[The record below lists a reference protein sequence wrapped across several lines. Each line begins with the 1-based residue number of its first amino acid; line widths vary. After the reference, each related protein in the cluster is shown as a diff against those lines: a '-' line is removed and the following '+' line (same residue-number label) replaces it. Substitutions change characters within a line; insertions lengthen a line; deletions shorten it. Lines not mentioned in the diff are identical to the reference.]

1 MATRD
6 TVGAGWATSGLTLAG
21 THKYSAASN
30 LFSSSFQAIGFDRS
44 KWPTTLQGAE
54 PKEFYFKSN
63 VVLTFSQNSD
73 GTEGTITFAADE
85 WHVLPF
91 ELVTTY
97 GYVKAANATNTSEY
111 YFVAGK

>member
-1 MATRD
+1 
-6 TVGAGWATSGLTLAG
+6 
-21 THKYSAASN
+21 
-30 LFSSSFQAIGFDRS
+30 
-44 KWPTTLQGAE
+44 
-54 PKEFYFKSN
+54 

-111 YFVAGK
+111 YFVAGQ